1 MSYPP
6 GGKESPRRGFGR
18 SEIRDACSFSVSTPI
33 FSQLTEYT
41 QPPSG
46 DAAGCG
52 LQWPAMA
59 RPLETFSK
67 VAAGLGVTRQA
78 VYKWHK
84 DGAPFHSA
92 GALYDWLNRP
102 FVRVLDD
109 YTRPRWIAALAGVL
123 PP

>member
-1 MSYPP
+1 MNAP
-6 GGKESPRRGFGR
+6 F
-18 SEIRDACSFSVSTPI
+18 

-41 QPPSG
+41 PAPVAAQPG
-46 DAAGCG
+46 AVYNAGMG
-52 LQWPAMA
+52 
-59 RPLETFSK
+59 RPKETFSK

-78 VYKWHK
+78 VYKWHQ

>member
-1 MSYPP
+1 VLFFC
-6 GGKESPRRGFGR
+6 ERTDF
-18 SEIRDACSFSVSTPI
+18 FSVNEIHP
-33 FSQLTEYT
+33 
-41 QPPSG
+41 
-46 DAAGCG
+46 
-52 LQWPAMA
+52 
-59 RPLETFSK
+59 RPLWRRARCGATMPGMGRPKETFSK

-78 VYKWHK
+78 VYKWHQ